1 MKFTSNLANSKT
13 LWNLTA
19 GFGLLVYTVGLYITI
34 MEPDAA
40 TYAIIPMEMLQRNNF
55 IELFSRGVDWLD
67 KPHFQFWVTAL
78 SYKIFGINNLG
89 YKIPAILFVLLS
101 VRYTYLFG
109 RRYYTSKTG
118 YIAALMLITALH
130 LILSVNDVR
139 AEPYLLGLT
148 IYSLYYL
155 TVYLEEKK
163 WSQLL
168 SGCLGLACLMMT
180 KGLFT
185 IIPVVS
191 AIFFS
196 LVYQKN
202 WEELFSWKWVAA
214 AIASLL
220 FITPV
225 LYGYFYQ
232 FDLHPEKVVYG
243 QTDVSGI
250 KFFFWDSQWGRFV
263 NTGPIKGKGSLFFYL
278 HTLLWAFAPWA
289 FLAYFALYDKTKR
302 LIKRTETGENYTYF
316 GFIVLAF
323 ILSFSRFQ
331 LPHYIVPLFPLLA
344 ILTANTLLRFA
355 RNHRFLKIFSRIQL
369 FTTIAIFTTASVLDY
384 YFLTKLPYADTMI
397 IAIMVLI
404 LCVII
409 YKSSIGRIKQ
419 ILFPPALAVLLVMY
433 FMNRDFYPELM
444 TYQSESE
451 VAFYMNE
458 NNLPSD
464 KLIYLDRNTWVTE
477 FYLKRVIPVQNRAG
491 FDLSKVSGKYVFCD
505 DNGLETLK
513 INGVS
518 YEILKTFRDFH
529 VTTMTSTFINKS
541 TRNHTLINM
550 YLVKVPEIF

>member
-1 MKFTSNLANSKT
+1 MKFAVKLANSKT

-19 GFGLLVYTVGLYITI
+19 GFGLLVYTLGLFITI

-55 IELFSRGVDWLD
+55 IELFSRGADWLD
-67 KPHFQFWVTAL
+67 KPHFQFWITAL
-78 SYKIFGINNLG
+78 SYKILGINNLG
-89 YKIPAILFVLLS
+89 YKIPAILFVLLG

-109 RRYYTSKTG
+109 RRFYTSKTG

-130 LILSVNDVR
+130 LILSANDVR

-155 TVYLEEKK
+155 AVYLEEKK

-185 IIPVVS
+185 IIPVAS
-191 AIFFS
+191 AVLFS
-196 LVYQKN
+196 LIYQKN
-202 WEELFSWKWVAA
+202 WKELISWQWIAA
-214 AIASLL
+214 AFASLL
-220 FITPV
+220 FMTPV
-225 LYGYFYQ
+225 LYSYYYQ
-232 FDLHPEKVVYG
+232 FDLHPEKVVFG

-250 KFFFWDSQWGRFV
+250 KFFFWDSQWGRFA
-263 NTGPIKGKGSLFFYL
+263 NTGPIKGKGDLFFFL

-289 FLAYFALYDKTKR
+289 FLACFALYDKTKR
-302 LIKRTETGENYTYF
+302 LIKRTETSENYTYF
-316 GFIVLAF
+316 GFIVLVL

-355 RNHRFLKIFSRIQL
+355 RNHRFLKIFSGIQL
-369 FTTIAIFTTASVLDY
+369 FTTIAFFVTASALDY
-384 YFLTKLPYADTMI
+384 FFLRRLPYADTMI
-397 IAIMVLI
+397 IAAMVLI
-404 LCVII
+404 LCIVIF
-409 YKSSIGRIKQ
+409 KRSFGRIKQ
-419 ILFPPALAVLLVMY
+419 ILFPPALAVLFVMY

-458 NNLPSD
+458 NNLPPD
-464 KLIYLDRNTWVTE
+464 KLVYLDRNTWVTE
-477 FYLKRVIPVQNRAG
+477 FYLKWVIPVQNRAE
-491 FDLSKVSGKYVFCD
+491 FKRSEVSGKYVFCD

-529 VTTMTSTFINKS
+529 VTTMTGTFINKS
-541 TRNHTLINM
+541 TRKQTLSNT
-550 YLVKVPEIF
+550 YLVKVPEAF